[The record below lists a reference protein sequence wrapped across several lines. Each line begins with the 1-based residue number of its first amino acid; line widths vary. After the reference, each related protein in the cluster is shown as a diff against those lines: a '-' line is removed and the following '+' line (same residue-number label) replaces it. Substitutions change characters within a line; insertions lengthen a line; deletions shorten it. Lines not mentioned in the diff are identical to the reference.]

1 MNYLTRNRYLLTF
14 LFSLLGILA
23 FLFIVGEKI
32 KHERQAG
39 NKIKHERQV
48 AYFNAGNIFD
58 CGEFLVSKEEWYVD
72 GKFIVNI
79 YSDRHIDF
87 SICEKIF

>member
-1 MNYLTRNRYLLTF
+1 MNYLTRKSRYLLTF

-23 FLFIVGEKI
+23 FLFIMGD
-32 KHERQAG
+32 
-39 NKIKHERQV
+39 KIKHERQV
-48 AYFNAGNIFD
+48 SYFNAGNIFD

-87 SICEKIF
+87 SICKIF